1 MAKKGLIILIGLA
14 LLVFAPTAEQAA
26 AEEFRFKYNY
36 GEKYKLVT
44 RVNEN
49 VYINGSFSHQAEILN
64 KIAVEVVET
73 RGESGLLSCSFQTSE
88 RSYGKRGS
96 FFLAEDYKSV
106 FWRNSVGEYD
116 IGEEYFMPVVRNV
129 PLFPPEDIEPGES
142 WVAMGEEVHDLR
154 KSFGLKKPFRF
165 PIFVH
170 YNYLGDETMN
180 GRTVALINIEYNF
193 FQAVGGQIIKE
204 RVDNY
209 NRVPAKIAGSSEQL
223 YYWDKEYG
231 RPLYYEEEFDFI
243 FYLTSGEYV
252 EYAGSA
258 YGHFIES
265 PDLNREKVVEEIE
278 RAIEESGIEGAS
290 VKSEEEGVTITL
302 ENIQFL
308 PDSPLLLESEKAK
321 LLQIAAILKAY
332 PERDILITGHT
343 ARVGTEESC
352 QVLSEERAKAV
363 ADFLLS
369 LNVRDE
375 MGIIFRGFGSR
386 KPIGDNSIEVGRRL
400 NRRVEITILEN

>member
-1 MAKKGLIILIGLA
+1 MAKKGLIILIGLT
-14 LLVFAPTAEQAA
+14 LLVFGLTADQSTAG
-26 AEEFRFKYNY
+26 EFRFKYNY

-96 FFLAEDYKSV
+96 FSLAEDYKSV

-129 PLFPPEDIEPGES
+129 PLFPPEDIKPGNS

-154 KSFGLKKPFRF
+154 KSFGLNKPFRF
-165 PIFVH
+165 PISVH
-170 YNYLGDETMN
+170 YNYIGDETLD
-180 GRTVALINIEYNF
+180 GRRVALINIEYNF
-193 FQAVGGQIIKE
+193 FQAVGRQNMSE
-204 RVDNY
+204 PADNY
-209 NRVPAKIAGSSEQL
+209 DRVPAKIAGSSEQL
-223 YYWDKEYG
+223 YYWDKENG

-252 EYAGSA
+252 EYVGSA
-258 YGHFIES
+258 NGLFVES
-265 PDLNREKVVEEIE
+265 PDLNRERVVEEIE
-278 RAIEESGIEGAS
+278 RAIEENSIEGAS

-321 LLQIAAILKAY
+321 LLHIAEILKVY

-352 QVLSEERAKAV
+352 QTLSEERAKAV

-375 MGIIFRGFGSR
+375 TGIVSRGFGSR
-386 KPIGDNSIEVGRRL
+386 KPVGDNSIEMGRRL

>member
-1 MAKKGLIILIGLA
+1 MAKKGLIILIALT
-14 LLVFAPTAEQAA
+14 LLVLTSA

-73 RGESGLLSCSFQTSE
+73 RDESGLLSCSFQTSE
-88 RSYGKRGS
+88 RSYGIRGS
-96 FFLAEDYKSV
+96 FSLTEDYKSL
-106 FWRNSVGEYD
+106 FWRNAIGEYD
-116 IGEEYFMPVVRNV
+116 IGEEYFMPVVRDV
-129 PLFPPEDIEPGES
+129 PIFPLEDVEPGDS
-142 WVAMGEEVHDLR
+142 WVAVGEEVHDLR
-154 KSFGLKKPFRF
+154 ASFGLKKPFRF
-165 PIFVH
+165 PISVH
-170 YNYLGDETMN
+170 YNYTGDETRE
-180 GRTVALINIEYNF
+180 GRTVALIKIEYNF
-193 FQAVGGQIIKE
+193 FQAVGRQNMSEPG
-204 RVDNY
+204 DNY
-209 NRVPAKIAGSSEQL
+209 DRVPAKIAGSSEQL
-223 YYWDKEYG
+223 YYWDKENG
-231 RPLYYEEEFDFI
+231 NPLFYEEEFDFI

-258 YGHFIES
+258 YGDFIES
-265 PDLNREKVVEEIE
+265 PDLNRERVVEEIE
-278 RAIEESGIEGAS
+278 RAIEESNIKGAS

-321 LLQIAAILKAY
+321 LLRIAEILKTY

-343 ARVGTEESC
+343 ARVGTEESS
-352 QVLSEERAKAV
+352 QALSEERAKAV

-375 MGIIFRGFGSR
+375 MGIISRGFGSR
-386 KPIGDNSIEVGRRL
+386 KPIGDNSIEAGRLL